1 MKNNISILFSYSTNI
16 KLMAINHL
24 MNLVFTLFIIFLV
37 SVNIFFSQKTM
48 AKEPSPLPN
57 SLSFEQRKSYIQS
70 SPSGQDKKPI
80 YPIVT
85 QVMSAQNQISNTP
98 SEIEKNIAKKLTTIS
113 LEEKIQKQIIQPR
126 LEQFGYDLFNKVPTT
141 FSPVTNIPV
150 PPDYLIGPGDTIVVQ
165 LYGKTNVEYKLVV
178 TREGHILIPDFGPV
192 IVSGLSFSELKQSL
206 KVRFE
211 KQIFGVKAAITMG
224 ELRTI
229 NIMIVGDVVN
239 PGSYTVSGLTN
250 LMNALLVSGG
260 VKRTG
265 SLRNIQLKRH
275 GRVVSRFDLYDV
287 LLRGNTRANIRL
299 SHGDVIFVPAI
310 GATVGIGGEVQRP
323 AIYEIKG
330 PTSFSH
336 VIKLAGGLLPTA
348 SLKTSHIE
356 RIKKGQYHTLI
367 SLAKA
372 TNKNSKISIHSGDL
386 IRIFPVKK
394 LIDDVILISGHVIQP
409 GGYEFTKNMR
419 ISDVI
424 QSTNQL
430 RQNADTEFALLRR
443 ELRDNNRIE
452 TQYINLKQV
461 LQNPGS
467 KADFYLQKRDEIII
481 FNLAEN
487 RAQHLTQI
495 VQDLKTQST
504 QEFPPM
510 LFTIQGHVR
519 NSGTF
524 PLQYAA
530 RLLDIFEISG
540 GVQVGTDL
548 NYILIA
554 RKQYPSNRLEM
565 FSLDLNKAKQQ
576 PHSEWNPIIHP
587 EDTIY
592 VFDSKL
598 NRSQLIKSHIAKLR
612 SQTRYGK
619 HTPILSIEGK
629 ISHQGNYPLEPGM
642 RIDKLIKAAGG
653 LNEMSYGIGAELSR
667 YQLIDGQYQI
677 TEHKYINLD
686 NILRA
691 GSDSRDQ
698 SNLILQA
705 HDHLIIHKKP
715 QWQNKRFIELAG
727 EVQFPGKYPLD
738 NNETLCHVIQ
748 RAGGLTNKAYPFG
761 SIFTRNS
768 VRQKQQQ
775 SLDRVQGE
783 LDDLLVKLHLS
794 PSANNDEKMPSNEE
808 MHEVNSVIKKLKRAK
823 ASGRMV
829 INLEKIQRCNEEAD
843 MLLEHGDKLHIPAL
857 AYEVS
862 VAGEV
867 YHSSTHIYDKNKG
880 SQDYI
885 DLSGG
890 VTELAKNSHAY
901 VVQANG
907 EVLSVRN
914 EGWFNSFQNIQL
926 KPGASIY
933 VPINVDRSNKRE
945 SLQSWAQIVFRL
957 TLSAAGI
964 GAIL

>member
-1 MKNNISILFSYSTNI
+1 MKNAIATLFNYFINT
-16 KLMAINHL
+16 KLMTINHL
-24 MNLVFTLFIIFLV
+24 MSLLFILV
-37 SVNIFFSQKTM
+37 ITSVISFNLFFSQKIL
-48 AKEPSPLPN
+48 AKEPIPLPN
-57 SLSFEQRKSYIQS
+57 SLSFEQRKSYIES
-70 SPSGQDKKPI
+70 SPSGQDKRPI
-80 YPIVT
+80 YPLVSEVVST
-85 QVMSAQNQISNTP
+85 QTSISNRP

-150 PPDYLIGPGDTIVVQ
+150 PPDYLVGPGDSIVVQ

-192 IVSGLSFSELKQSL
+192 LVSGLTFSELKETL
-206 KVRFE
+206 KIRFE

-229 NIMIVGDVVN
+229 NIMIVGDVIN

-287 LLRGNTRANIRL
+287 LLNGNTRSDKRL

-330 PTSFSH
+330 HVSLSR
-336 VIKLAGGLLPTA
+336 VIKLAGGLLPSA
-348 SLKTSHIE
+348 SLQTSHIE
-356 RIKKGQYHTLI
+356 RIKNGKYHTLI

-372 TNKNSKISIHSGDL
+372 VNNTKISIQSGDL

-443 ELRDNNRIE
+443 ELRKQNRIE
-452 TQYINLKQV
+452 TRYINLKQV

-467 KADFYLQKRDEIII
+467 SADLYLQKRDEIII
-481 FNLAEN
+481 FDLAKN
-487 RAQHLTQI
+487 RAQHLSQI
-495 VQDLKTQST
+495 VQDLNTQST
-504 QEFPPM
+504 QEYPPM
-510 LFTIQGHVR
+510 IFTIKGYVR
-519 NSGTF
+519 NNGTF

-530 RLLDIFEISG
+530 RLLDALSISG
-540 GVQVGTDL
+540 GIQAGTDL

-565 FSLDLNKAKQQ
+565 FSTDLNKARQQ
-576 PHSEWNPIIHP
+576 PKSEWNPIIHP
-587 EDTIY
+587 EDSIY
-592 VFDSKL
+592 IFNSKL
-598 NRSQLIKSHIAKLR
+598 KRSQLIKSHIAKLK
-612 SQTRYGK
+612 SQTSYGK
-619 HTPILSIEGK
+619 HAPIISIEGK
-629 ISHQGNYPLEPGM
+629 INHQGSYSLEPGM

-653 LNEMSYGIGAELSR
+653 LKEMSYGIGAELSR
-667 YQLIDGQYQI
+667 YKLIDGQYQI
-677 TEHKYINLD
+677 AEHKYINL
-686 NILRA
+686 NEILNPNL
-691 GSDSRDQ
+691 GGYEQ
-698 SNLILQA
+698 SNLILQP

-727 EVQFPGKYPLD
+727 EVKFPGKYPID

-768 VRQKQQQ
+768 VQLKQQQ

-794 PSANNDEKMPSNEE
+794 PSANNDEKMPSNDE

-829 INLEKIQRCNEEAD
+829 INMDKIQRCNEEAD
-843 MLLEHGDKLHIPAL
+843 ILLEHGDKLHIPAL
-857 AYEVS
+857 AYEVI

-867 YHSSTHIYDKNKG
+867 YHTSTHSYDKHKG

-907 EVLSVRN
+907 EVLSVRK
-914 EGWFNSFQNIQL
+914 EGWFSSFKNIQL

-945 SLQSWAQIVFRL
+945 SLQSWAEIVFRL